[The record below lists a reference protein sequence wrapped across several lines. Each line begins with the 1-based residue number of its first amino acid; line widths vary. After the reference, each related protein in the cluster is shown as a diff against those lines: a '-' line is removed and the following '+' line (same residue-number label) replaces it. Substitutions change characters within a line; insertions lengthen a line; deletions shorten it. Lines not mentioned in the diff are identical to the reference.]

1 MDILGANMK
10 IRNPFKQRAK
20 IEDSAT
26 KQELIEAL
34 GLSESVCRI
43 ALGEFAINCAISLI
57 AGLVAKCEFRTYWN
71 GKKVKGDEYYLW
83 NVRPNPSQNSTQ
95 FIQELIQKLCWNNEA
110 LIFSVGN
117 SVYIADSFS
126 KTEYAVRETEF
137 TNIVRK
143 NYTLTRRKYKASEVI
158 YLKLNNTNVTKLVR
172 SLQSSY
178 NDLISEAC
186 DRYIKL
192 GGEKIILKIS
202 ALAQSDPKYEDKIK
216 KYMNEYFKAYF
227 NSKNAVLPLFEG
239 YNVDSQT
246 NSESKKTDE
255 VSGIAA
261 IKKESMDTAA
271 QAFKIPPILLRG
283 DIADVSDVVDNLLT
297 FGIDPICC
305 QIEEAITATRYS
317 KEEYLRGCYVSID
330 TTAIK
335 HLDVFDMAAN
345 IDKLIACGFYNVD
358 DCLEK
363 AGEARRNTKFS
374 SQYVRTKNYEVEG
387 GENSANES

>member
-1 MDILGANMK
+1 MK

-26 KQELIEAL
+26 KQELFEAL
-34 GLSESVCRI
+34 GLSESACRI

-83 NVRPNPSQNSTQ
+83 NIRPNPSQNSTQ
-95 FIQELIQKLCWNNEA
+95 FIQEFIQKLCWNNEA

-117 SVYIADSFS
+117 NIYVADSFT

-137 TNIVRK
+137 TNITRK
-143 NYTLTRRKYKASEVI
+143 NYTLSRKKYRASEVI

-172 SLQSSY
+172 GLQNSY
-178 NDLISEAC
+178 NELISEAC

-192 GGEKIILKIS
+192 GGEKVILQIS
-202 ALAQSDPKYEDKIK
+202 ALAQGDSEFDNRLN
-216 KYMNEYFKAYF
+216 KYMNEYFKTYF
-227 NSKNAVLPLFEG
+227 SSKNVVLPLFEG
-239 YNVDSQT
+239 FKVDRIT
-246 NSESKKTDE
+246 NGESKKPDE

-261 IKKESMDTAA
+261 IKKESMDAAA
-271 QAFKIPPILLRG
+271 QAFKIPPAILRG
-283 DIADVSDVVDNLLT
+283 DIADVDNLVDNLLT
-297 FGIDPICC
+297 FSIDPICC
-305 QIEEAITATRYS
+305 QIEEAITGARYS

-335 HLDVFDMAAN
+335 HLDIFSMAAN

-363 AGEARRNTKFS
+363 AGEAPRNTKFS
-374 SQYVRTKNYEVEG
+374 QQYVRTKNYEAEG